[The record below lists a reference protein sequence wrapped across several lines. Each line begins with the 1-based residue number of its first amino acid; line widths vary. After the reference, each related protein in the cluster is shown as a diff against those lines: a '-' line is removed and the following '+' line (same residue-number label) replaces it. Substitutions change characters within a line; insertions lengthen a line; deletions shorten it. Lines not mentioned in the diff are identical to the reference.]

1 MRRFVKVVLLVV
13 VALGVAMPTAWL
25 TFENS
30 QRHLVI
36 GAHDAV
42 VSPRLD
48 GYAVIDA
55 GPLLPRMRLASGAPL
70 DLGVDIR
77 LGDSEVTSL
86 DQLVAR
92 DAVIAS
98 QPEGEIARVREAL
111 VEMLRD
117 AALRGLGAGALAVV
131 VTVLA
136 WRAIGPQR
144 RRALRGS
151 WRQASRRQWVVAV
164 STGVVVVVSVGLVFV
179 PERPQHDLGSGWVAL
194 DSLVPNLPSD
204 PVLDRVQLA
213 DGTATRGGQALIEGA
228 LDTYRASVS
237 FYGNLAKK
245 AESIV
250 VRKPREGETTALVV
264 TDRHDNIGMDP
275 VAREVARRADAS
287 LLIDLGDDTSN
298 GGSWEEFSI
307 NSLAREFRGLDVV
320 AVAGNHDTGP
330 YIRNA
335 MEDAG
340 FTVLAGEP
348 VEVGGVRFLGG
359 SDPRSSG
366 LTAGYNGD
374 DTDNASALRRQD
386 ELLTKAACD
395 DGDVGLLVVHS
406 SASARDASA
415 SGCVDLVLS
424 GHLHRQVGPKV
435 VQGTNG
441 NPTVTL
447 TTGSTGGAVYAFALG
462 SKLRRQAQVTLVTFG
477 DDGRPVGLQLV
488 DFEPG
493 GDITVQDYVT
503 LQSLIANAKS
513 D

>member
-1 MRRFVKVVLLVV
+1 MSRFVKLVLLAAVGLA
-13 VALGVAMPTAWL
+13 VALPTAWL
-25 TFENS
+25 TFDNS
-30 QRHLVI
+30 ERHLVI

-42 VSPRLD
+42 LSPRFD

-55 GPLLPRMRLASGAPL
+55 GPLLPRMRLPSGASF

-111 VEMLRD
+111 VGMLRD

-131 VTVLA
+131 LTVTA
-136 WRAIGPQR
+136 WRAVGVDR
-144 RRALRGS
+144 RRALRRS
-151 WRQASRRQWVVAV
+151 WRHASRRQIVVAAG
-164 STGVVVVVSVGLVFV
+164 TGVVVVASVALVLV
-179 PERPQHDLGSGWVAL
+179 PERPQDDLGSGWVPL
-194 DSLVPNLPSD
+194 DSLVPNLPGD
-204 PVLDRVQLA
+204 PVLDQVQLA
-213 DGTATRGGQALIEGA
+213 DGSATRGGQALIEGA
-228 LDTYRASVS
+228 LDTYRASVT
-237 FYGNLAKK
+237 FYGDLAKK
-245 AESIV
+245 AEDVV
-250 VRKPREGETTALVV
+250 VRKPDEGQTTAIVV

-275 VAREVARRADAS
+275 VARAVARQAEAS
-287 LLIDLGDDTSN
+287 MLIDLGDDTSN

-330 YIRNA
+330 YIRGT

-348 VEVGGVRFLGG
+348 TDVGGVRFLGG

-374 DTDNASALRRQD
+374 ETDNTSAIRRQD

-395 DGDVGLLVVHS
+395 DGDVGVLVVHS
-406 SASARDASA
+406 SASAREASA

-424 GHLHRQVGPKV
+424 CHLHRQVGPSV
-435 VQGTNG
+435 VEGANG
-441 NPTVTL
+441 RPTVTL

-477 DDGRPVGLQLV
+477 DEGRPVGLQLV

-493 GDITVQDYVT
+493 GIINVQPYTT
-503 LQSLIANAKS
+503 LQSLIDDAA